1 MGLIIK
7 KSDEN
12 SDGSSKEDAN
22 NSLISGAVPDHVTTE
37 GIPHV
42 DSPTDISFQLPKS
55 PPTSTPGTTTP
66 STQTAPATTST
77 NKNLGVT
84 LTSSARGRSNTFK
97 EIDRMLEKA
106 KVSILNVNL
115 MLILNVCPPCKN
127 FLVMSYRSILNPKPA
142 AEGKQASGNVSK
154 SNNTAASENSPAKP
168 QQQSK
173 LHTNP
178 VIIRVS
184 RKILFHLVNYIHPF
198 VDSLRFAQIKSHD
211 ENGVIPL

>member
-22 NSLISGAVPDHVTTE
+22 NSLISGAVPDHVTRS
-37 GIPHV
+37 IPHV

-84 LTSSARGRSNTFK
+84 LTSSARGRSKHFK
-97 EIDRMLEKA
+97 EIDRMLEKSES
-106 KVSILNVNL
+106 VDTE
-115 MLILNVCPPCKN
+115 
-127 FLVMSYRSILNPKPA
+127 R
-142 AEGKQASGNVSK
+142 K
-154 SNNTAASENSPAKP
+154 SNAYFKRLSTLQELPGDELSEYSQPKN
-168 QQQSK
+168 
-173 LHTNP
+173 
-178 VIIRVS
+178 RS
-184 RKILFHLVNYIHPF
+184 RGQTSFWKCVKI
-198 VDSLRFAQIKSHD
+198 
-211 ENGVIPL
+211 

>member
-115 MLILNVCPPCKN
+115 MLILKRLSTLQELPGDELSGV
-127 FLVMSYRSILNPKPA
+127 FSTQKPA

-154 SNNTAASENSPAKP
+154 SNNTAASKKIPSQTSTAK
-168 QQQSK
+168 
-173 LHTNP
+173 
-178 VIIRVS
+178 
-184 RKILFHLVNYIHPF
+184 
-198 VDSLRFAQIKSHD
+198 
-211 ENGVIPL
+211 

>member
-97 EIDRMLEKA
+97 EIDRMLEKSES
-106 KVSILNVNL
+106 VDTE
-115 MLILNVCPPCKN
+115 
-127 FLVMSYRSILNPKPA
+127 R
-142 AEGKQASGNVSK
+142 K
-154 SNNTAASENSPAKP
+154 SNAYFKRLSTLQELPGDELSEYSQPKNPQQRANKLLEMCQNLITPLPAKIP
-168 QQQSK
+168 QPNLNSKVNCTPIQS
-173 LHTNP
+173 L
-178 VIIRVS
+178 
-184 RKILFHLVNYIHPF
+184 LEYLV
-198 VDSLRFAQIKSHD
+198 KSFF
-211 ENGVIPL
+211 I

>member
-1 MGLIIK
+1 MLINLKIQEAMEKSSQKRQQAPKDPTSEASQTTSDPVIARSKSGSISTSFSSKASRRMGLIIK

-106 KVSILNVNL
+106 KVSILNVNQ
-115 MLILNVCPPCKN
+115 C
-127 FLVMSYRSILNPKPA
+127 
-142 AEGKQASGNVSK
+142 
-154 SNNTAASENSPAKP
+154 
-168 QQQSK
+168 
-173 LHTNP
+173 
-178 VIIRVS
+178 
-184 RKILFHLVNYIHPF
+184 LFQTFVHLART
-198 VDSLRFAQIKSHD
+198 SW
-211 ENGVIPL
+211 